1 MHPAKLAS
9 SLKNWQEYWEAKEK
23 HFPKKTSQKACQ
35 RQKSLLLLHPLTERL
50 AKQKK
55 RHVPRHIE
63 LTAVLVCRDVAM
75 QRLKRIKTNIKRVR
89 ESKDLII
96 PLELESNNNSL
107 SN

>member
-1 MHPAKLAS
+1 MPETKEFVTFAPANREAS
-9 SLKNWQEYWEAKEK
+9 E
-23 HFPKKTSQKACQ
+23 T
-35 RQKSLLLLHPLTERL
+35 
-50 AKQKK
+50 KK